1 MTKHR
6 RIGPLVIG
14 SLIVLAVAAAVYMA
28 LRSPPVPVDLGK
40 IRRGAMQVTIDDEAE
55 TRAHDVFVVSAPI
68 NGRLLRVE
76 PEPGDQLVAG
86 KSIIA
91 RMAPATPD
99 FLNARALDETRARV
113 RSLEAMVASSSARV
127 SQAVAG
133 RDLARREYKR
143 NQELYKRG
151 FLSQAGLDRA
161 RMSRDQA
168 EALVTEAQR
177 TAEATR
183 FDLNAARATLV
194 SPESGGEGAAG
205 TLLVKAPISGRLLRV
220 RQKSEATVAAGTPLV
235 EIADP
240 SGMDLVTDL
249 LSSDA
254 VKVRPGAA
262 ATLEQWGGSHPI
274 KARVRLVEPAG
285 FTKVSALGVEEQRV
299 NVILDFVG
307 PPAEREGLGDG
318 YRGIVR
324 IVTWSSPD
332 VLTVPASAL
341 FRAGNDWA
349 LFLVVGNRAKLMRV
363 RVGASNADAVQLLT
377 DIEPGAQVI
386 LHPGDRVADGVRV
399 AQRGN

>member
-1 MTKHR
+1 MTRNR
-6 RIGPLVIG
+6 RLGPFVIG
-14 SLIVLAVAAAVYMA
+14 SLIVLAVAAALYTA
-28 LRSPPVPVDLGK
+28 LRTPPVPVDLGK
-40 IRRGAMQVTIDDEAE
+40 VGRGAMQVTIDDEAE

-86 KSIIA
+86 KSVIA
-91 RMAPATPD
+91 RMVPATPD
-99 FLNARALDETRARV
+99 FLNARTLDETRARV
-113 RSLEAMVASSSARV
+113 RSLEALVASSSARV

-194 SPESGGEGAAG
+194 SPESRGEGASG
-205 TLLVKAPISGRLLRV
+205 TLLVRAPISGRLLRV

-240 SGMDLVTDL
+240 AGMELVTDL
-249 LSSDA
+249 LSADA
-254 VKVRPGAA
+254 VKVRPGAE

-285 FTKVSALGVEEQRV
+285 FTKISALGVEEQRV

-332 VLTVPASAL
+332 ALIVPASAL

-349 LFLVVGNRAKLMRV
+349 LFQVEGNRAKLRRV
-363 RVGASNADAVQLLT
+363 RIGAANADTVQLLT
-377 DIEPGAQVI
+377 DIKPGAQVI
-386 LHPGDRVADGVRV
+386 LHPGDRVVDGVRV

>member
-1 MTKHR
+1 MTRHR

-40 IRRGAMQVTIDDEAE
+40 IGRGAMQVTIDDEAE

-91 RMAPATPD
+91 RMVPATPD

-240 SGMDLVTDL
+240 SGMELVTDL

-285 FTKVSALGVEEQRV
+285 FTKISALGVEEQRV

-332 VLTVPASAL
+332 VLTVPVSAL

-349 LFLVVGNRAKLMRV
+349 LFLVVGKRAKLMRV
-363 RVGASNADAVQLLT
+363 RVGASNADTVQLLT

>member
-1 MTKHR
+1 
-6 RIGPLVIG
+6 
-14 SLIVLAVAAAVYMA
+14 
-28 LRSPPVPVDLGK
+28 
-40 IRRGAMQVTIDDEAE
+40 MQVTIDDEAE
-55 TRAHDVFVVSAPI
+55 TRAHDVYVVSAPI
-68 NGRLLRVE
+68 NGRLLRIE

-91 RMAPATPD
+91 RMVPAAPD
-99 FLNARALDETRARV
+99 FLNVRTLDETRARV
-113 RSLEAMVASSSARV
+113 RSLEALVASSSARV
-127 SQAVAG
+127 AQALAA
-133 RDLARREYKR
+133 RDLARREFKR
-143 NQELYKRG
+143 NEELYRRG

-168 EALVTEAQR
+168 EALVIEAQR

-194 SPESGGEGAAG
+194 SPESGSDGRSDA
-205 TLLVKAPISGRLLRV
+205 LLVKAPISGKLLRV

-240 SGMDLVTDL
+240 AGMELVTDL

-254 VKVRPGAA
+254 VKVKPGAA
-262 ATLEQWGGSHPI
+262 ATLEQWGGPRPI
-274 KARVRLVEPAG
+274 RARVRLVEPAG
-285 FTKVSALGVEEQRV
+285 FTKTSALGVEEQRV
-299 NVILDFVG
+299 NVILDFEG
-307 PPAEREGLGDG
+307 PPAQREGLGDG

-324 IVTWSSPD
+324 IVIWSSPD
-332 VLTVPASAL
+332 VRIVPASAL

-349 LFLVVGNRAKLMRV
+349 LFLVEGGRARLRRV
-363 RVGASNADAVQLLT
+363 RIGAANADIVQLLT